1 MKIIFPCELQF
12 SNPERRYEKIL
23 KYVWEKKQMM
33 KPKWLDEWL
42 NAYVFSVFSAYELN
56 R

>member
-12 SNPERRYEKIL
+12 SNPERRCKKIQ
-23 KYVWEKKQMM
+23 KYAREKKQMM

-42 NAYVFSVFSAYELN
+42 HAYVFSVFSTYELN